1 VFAAPKGCAT
11 AKVKATLLYRGL
23 PLMLARERGWLEDAT
38 DAVVVV
44 ATAEAS
50 VSLP

>member
-38 DAVVVV
+38 DAVV